1 MDFIYLLRV
10 LLKRK
15 WIVLGAAF
23 LASALAYFLTR
34 NEAKR
39 YRSSAQISTGYAIK
53 DVVSVN
59 DKDWDPYAAETKFS
73 NAIVTFNSDPVLS
86 LLSYQLILHD
96 LDPNNNPFRR
106 LDGKQKASDAYNRIN
121 IEEARRVFQNR
132 LDSMNMLTSFN
143 PQERKL
149 LEFLKLYGYDYKS
162 LDRNLS
168 VYRLQRT
175 DYLQIDYLSE
185 NPELSAFV
193 VNHIFEQFKRYSQ
206 GVRTVNATESID
218 TLKSIMD
225 KKRQELDV
233 KIALVNKLGGGYDP
247 DFSGGTMDVAGD
259 LRKSLQE
266 EKSKKTQKE
275 YELMRVNQKLLALT
289 SASASNATTG
299 NPRPTN
305 NDELL
310 AARRAAAEA
319 SIDAQADPNDQAK
332 QDRYSRLQAVYLGLL
347 KESGTSPTTTT
358 GISTDKPRESKNDL
372 LDRKSDLEFEVRGYE
387 ANIRSYE
394 GQIGLLEGRAES
406 LIAQGQNVETLKK
419 ERDLANQEWLAAK
432 QRYNDAKD
440 VSGSSINN
448 FRQTIYGQPAI
459 EPEPSKR
466 KIIVAMAGAAALV
479 TTMLIIIF
487 LTYLDS
493 SIKTPVIF
501 SKAVNLKLISLVN
514 FMDLKNKKLE
524 DIVANRNHTE
534 GVTDR
539 NKFNAFRESI
549 RKLRYEIENT
559 GKKVFLFT
567 STKKGQGKTTLI
579 QALSYSMS
587 LSKKKIL
594 IIDTNFCNP
603 DLTVQLNADPVLE
616 KIVPYKANGVTLVEQ
631 VKNFSKDIGVGTV
644 YAIGAEGGDYTPS
657 EILPRENILH
667 HLQALTTEFDFIF
680 LEGPP
685 LNDFSDSKELA
696 QYVDGVIAVF
706 SAGHIIKQI
715 DKQSIAFFKE
725 LNGKFCG
732 SILNMVDL
740 KNVNAT

>member
-23 LASALAYFLTR
+23 LAAALAYFLTR

-59 DKDWDPYAAETKFS
+59 DKDWDPYAAETKFN
-73 NAIVTFNSDPVLS
+73 NAIVTFTSDPVLS

-96 LDPNNNPFRR
+96 LNSNNPFRR
-106 LDGKQKASDAYNRIN
+106 LTEEQKASPAYKRVN
-121 IEEARRVFQNR
+121 IAEAKRVFQNR

-143 PQERKL
+143 PDERKL
-149 LEFLKLYGYDYKS
+149 LEFLQLYGYDYKT
-162 LDRNLS
+162 LNKNMN

-185 NPELSAFV
+185 NPELSAFI
-193 VNHIFEQFKRYSQ
+193 VNNVFQQFKRYSE
-206 GVRTVNATESID
+206 GVRTVNATESLD

-233 KIALVNKLGGGYDP
+233 KIALVNKMGGGYDTEIP
-247 DFSGGTMDVAGD
+247 GGTMDVAGD
-259 LRKSLQE
+259 LRKSLQD

-275 YELMRVNQKLLALT
+275 YELLRVNQKLLAFSSGST
-289 SASASNATTG
+289 SNPTAG
-299 NPRPTN
+299 NPKQTN

-319 SIDAQADPNDQAK
+319 SIDAQADPGDQAK
-332 QDRYSRLQAVYLGLL
+332 QERYNRLQQVYLGLL
-347 KESGTSPTTTT
+347 KESGSSPTSTT
-358 GISTDKPRESKNDL
+358 GISTDRPKESKNDL
-372 LDRKSDLEFEVRGYE
+372 LDKKADLEFEIRGYE

-394 GQIGLLEGRAES
+394 SQIGLLEGPAES

-432 QRYNDAKD
+432 QRYNDARD
-440 VSGSSINN
+440 VSGSAVNN

-479 TTMLIIIF
+479 TAMLIIIF
-487 LTYLDS
+487 LTYLDT
-493 SIKTPVIF
+493 SIKTPIIF

-524 DIVANRNHTE
+524 DIVANRNQSE
-534 GVTDR
+534 AVNDR

-549 RKLRYEIENT
+549 RKLRYEIEMT

-631 VKNFSKDIGVGTV
+631 VKNFSKDIGAGTV

-667 HLQALTTEFDFIF
+667 HLQALTSEFDYIF

-706 SAGHIIKQI
+706 AASHIIKQI
-715 DKQSIAFFKE
+715 DRQSIAFFKE

>member
-23 LASALAYFLTR
+23 LAAALAYFLTR

-73 NAIVTFNSDPVLS
+73 NAIVTFKSDPVLS

-96 LDPNNNPFRR
+96 LNSNNPFRR
-106 LDGKQKASDAYNRIN
+106 LTEDQRASDAYKRIN
-121 IEEARRVFQNR
+121 IHEARRVFQNR
-132 LDSMNMLTSFN
+132 LDSMSMLTSFN
-143 PQERKL
+143 PEERKL
-149 LEFLKLYGYDYKS
+149 LEFLKLYGYDYKTI
-162 LDRNLS
+162 DNNLNI
-168 VYRLQRT
+168 YRLQRT

-193 VNHIFEQFKRYSQ
+193 VNNVFQQFKRYSQ

-233 KIALVNKLGGGYDP
+233 KIALVNKMGGGYDSDIP
-247 DFSGGTMDVAGD
+247 GGAMDVAGE

-275 YELMRVNQKLLALT
+275 YELLRVNQKLLALNAG
-289 SASASNATTG
+289 SSSNPSTT
-299 NPRPTN
+299 NPKPTN

-332 QDRYSRLQAVYLGLL
+332 QDRYNRLQKVYLDLL
-347 KESGTSPTTTT
+347 KESGTSPTNTA
-358 GISTDKPRESKNDL
+358 GIPTERPKESKIDL
-372 LDRKSDLEFEVRGYE
+372 LDKKSDLEFEIRGLA
-387 ANIRSYE
+387 ANINSYE
-394 GQIGLLEGRAES
+394 GQIGMLEGRAES

-432 QRYNDAKD
+432 QRYSNAKD
-440 VSGSSINN
+440 VTGSSVDN

-466 KIIVAMAGAAALV
+466 KVIVAMAGAAALV

-514 FMDLKNKKLE
+514 FMDLKNKRLE
-524 DIVANRNHTE
+524 DIVANRNHSET
-534 GVTDR
+534 VNDR

-549 RKLRYEIENT
+549 RKLRYEIETT

-667 HLQALTTEFDFIF
+667 HLQALTAEFDYIF